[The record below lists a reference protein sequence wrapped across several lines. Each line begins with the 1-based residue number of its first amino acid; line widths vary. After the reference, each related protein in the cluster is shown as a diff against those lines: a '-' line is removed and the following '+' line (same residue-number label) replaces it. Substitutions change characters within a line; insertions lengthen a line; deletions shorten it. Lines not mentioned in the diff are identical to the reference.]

1 MNLSVEKKN
10 ILIRILKTI
19 FLTLLSPILAIPF
32 SYLLYVVIAVY
43 DPPGLSDPL
52 RETMGSTRY
61 VLRWAVLG
69 PFYEVLIFDNM
80 LKEFYIS
87 LPLLFSG
94 NYALIAAVQ
103 KIQPWP
109 LRLLILL
116 SGAGLF
122 FAAVTFGGLW
132 LGLWEEPFWT

>member
-1 MNLSVEKKN
+1 MNLSGEKKN
-10 ILIRILKTI
+10 ILIRILKAI

-52 RETMGSTRY
+52 RETMGSTQY